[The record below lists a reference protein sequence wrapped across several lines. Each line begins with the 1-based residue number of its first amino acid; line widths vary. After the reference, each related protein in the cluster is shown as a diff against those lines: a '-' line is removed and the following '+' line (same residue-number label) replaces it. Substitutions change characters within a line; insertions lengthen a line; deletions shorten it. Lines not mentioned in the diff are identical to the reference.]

1 VSDHDLQERIEA
13 SPALNAAAGQLRDEI
28 GFRADKSVQ
37 FDPFLVVMIISIIVQ
52 VVIHCRENRTD
63 DELRNDIRDIR
74 TLPHRRMLRLKR
86 RLNFLWRKH
95 AADRSG
101 TPGNPLLDA
110 VYDLAE
116 KADDAAL
123 DEIFR
128 LAREN
133 AA

>member
-1 VSDHDLQERIEA
+1 MSDHDLQERIEA

>member
-1 VSDHDLQERIEA
+1 MSDHDLQERIEA
-13 SPALNAAAGQLRDEI
+13 SSALKGAAGQLRDEI

-52 VVIHCRENRTD
+52 VVIHCRESRTD

-74 TLPHRRMLRLKR
+74 TLPARRLLRLKR

-101 TPGNPLLDA
+101 EPGNPLLDA
-110 VYDLAE
+110 VYEMAD
-116 KADDAAL
+116 KADDDAL
-123 DEIFR
+123 NEIFR
-128 LAREN
+128 LAREG